1 MVTAVSFVG
10 FGAAVGFPI
19 SDKHEQT
26 EENR

>member
-1 MVTAVSFVG
+1 VPSAG
-10 FGAAVGFPI
+10 WRGGAAVGFPI